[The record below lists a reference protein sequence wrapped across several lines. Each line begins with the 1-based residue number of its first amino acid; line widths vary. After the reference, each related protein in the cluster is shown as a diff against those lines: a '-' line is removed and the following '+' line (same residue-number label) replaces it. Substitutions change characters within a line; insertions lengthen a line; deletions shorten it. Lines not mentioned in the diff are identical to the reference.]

1 MFKYD
6 GKEYRNLQE
15 QVEKNKNDILYIL
28 EQEGVL
34 NEFGIKVVGEVEST
48 DDLPSTDSEEFA
60 ALEYGDTYAV
70 GTEEPYYLYI
80 KTRANGT
87 HPNDYWFNLGL
98 FPLPGPQGPQGE
110 TGPQGPQGPQ
120 GEQGVQGIQGI
131 QGPQGETGPQGPIG
145 PQGVAGPTTAVNK
158 IFGIVPT
165 TASLPNPVTLDDL
178 SAAYLVGAS
187 SPYNLYIQVGTT
199 PATAVWTNMGAYL
212 GDNGVWEA
220 DGTTAVLAEG
230 LTKVQINLLEVLTNA
245 SVGGNVTMTGTIG
258 NSNANF
264 VIKSDSL
271 ELKQPNANIS
281 FFTTSFTPYVSSN
294 RAIDL
299 GRSAALWRTVYA
311 VNLSDGTNT
320 KAIDDLVTKDMLLSL
335 VYPVGS
341 IYMSVNSTSPATFLG
356 GTWVQLKDRFLLGAG
371 DTYSNGATGGE
382 ATHTLTVDEMP
393 AHTHDMNGWQG
404 TQGTGAWLP
413 NTPSAQ
419 ANVVATESVQSAG
432 GGQAHNNMPPYLVV
446 YMWKRTA

>member
-34 NEFGIKVVGEVEST
+34 NEFGLTVVEQIATV
-48 DDLPSTDSEEFA
+48 DDLPSINSEEFA

-70 GTEEPYYLYI
+70 GTEEPYTLYI

-110 TGPQGPQGPQ
+110 RGEKGDTGERGEKGDPGVQGQRGEPGERGPQGDP
-120 GEQGVQGIQGI
+120 
-131 QGPQGETGPQGPIG
+131 G

-165 TASLPNPVTLDDL
+165 TSNLPNPVTLDDL
-178 SAAYLVGAS
+178 SAAYLVGSA

-230 LTKVQINLLEVLTNA
+230 FTKAQLNNLEVLTNGSIA
-245 SVGGNVTMTGTIG
+245 QVETNNVIPKTDNTGSIG
-258 NSNANF
+258 SNSRKYSQ
-264 VIKSDSL
+264 V
-271 ELKQPNANIS
+271 
-281 FFTTSFTPYVSSN
+281 FTNYIN
-294 RAIDL
+294 
-299 GRSAALWRTVYA
+299 
-311 VNLSDGTNT
+311 DGTNG
-320 KAIDDLVTKDMLLSL
+320 KATSDLVTKSMLLTL

-341 IYMSVNSTSPATFLG
+341 IYMSVNNTSPASFLG

-371 DTYSNGATGGE
+371 DTYNNGEQSGSASHN
-382 ATHTLTVDEMP
+382 HTLNSAYAKVDLTDRVLMTTKTQSIGINTTSGSFSARETVSWSAEH
-393 AHTHDMNGWQG
+393 AAELGG
-404 TQGTGAWLP
+404 TTDNA
-413 NTPSAQ
+413 S
-419 ANVVATESVQSAG
+419 
-432 GGQAHNNMPPYLVV
+432 NMPPYLVV

>member
-70 GTEEPYYLYI
+70 GTEEPYTLYI

-110 TGPQGPQGPQ
+110 TGPQGPQGEQ
-120 GEQGVQGIQGI
+120 GIQGVQGIQGI
-131 QGPQGETGPQGPIG
+131 QGPQGETGPQGPQG
-145 PQGVAGPTTAVNK
+145 PQGIAGPTSGVNK

-165 TASLPNPVTLDDL
+165 TASLPDPVTLNDL

-187 SPYNLYIQVGTT
+187 SPYDLYTQVGAT
-199 PATAVWTNMGAYL
+199 PATAVWTNMGAYTGGSGL
-212 GDNGVWEA
+212 WEA

-230 LTKVQINLLEVLTNA
+230 LTNVQVNNVEVLTEIDAYDVKVENSIIMA
-245 SVGGNVTMTGTIG
+245 DSTKKIG
-258 NSNANF
+258 NSNWSMAFALAGVYIYQASTALFALTSNGISTLASNKKLG
-264 VIKSDSL
+264 VAS
-271 ELKQPNANIS
+271 QPWEYTY
-281 FFTTSFTPYVSSN
+281 TT
-294 RAIDL
+294 I
-299 GRSAALWRTVYA
+299 
-311 VNLSDGTNT
+311 LSDGTHEATVQNIV
-320 KAIDDLVTKDMLLSL
+320 KQRYLHNIKKRFSNSYGWMVLNFIIINDLPTAFTSSTLTQALMATGFASGYLFSLSQSNVAEVIYAVDPSDTNMYL
-335 VYPVGS
+335 GVG
-341 IYMSVNSTSPATFLG
+341 G
-356 GTWVQLKDRFLLGAG
+356 GTFP
-371 DTYSNGATGGE
+371 E
-382 ATHTLTVDEMP
+382 
-393 AHTHDMNGWQG
+393 
-404 TQGTGAWLP
+404 GTGTLYV
-413 NTPSAQ
+413 TD
-419 ANVVATESVQSAG
+419 NV
-432 GGQAHNNMPPYLVV
+432 
-446 YMWKRTA
+446 TAIKW

>member
-98 FPLPGPQGPQGE
+98 FPLPGPVGPEGPRGEKGDTGERGPIGETGLQGPTGETGPRGPQGE
-110 TGPQGPQGPQ
+110 P
-120 GEQGVQGIQGI
+120 
-131 QGPQGETGPQGPIG
+131 G

-165 TASLPNPVTLDDL
+165 TASLPDPVTLDDL
-178 SAAYLVGAS
+178 SAAYLVGSA
-187 SPYNLYIQVGTT
+187 SPYNLYIQVGAT
-199 PATAVWTNMGAYL
+199 PSTAVWTHMGAYL

-220 DGTTAVLAEG
+220 DGTTVVLAEG
-230 LTKVQINLLEVLTNA
+230 LTLAQVNNLEVLTKAKVGTLTDA
-245 SVGGNVTMTGTIG
+245 SDTYKETLSSTDKKININ
-258 NSNANF
+258 NSDRYILARLKF
-264 VIKSDSL
+264 APLVDASISL
-271 ELKQPNANIS
+271 GDDTHKFNMIYVNNIS
-281 FFTTSFTPYVSSN
+281 DGNGSVSVKTLRTTKYLHRITRVDSQTRYD
-294 RAIDL
+294 I
-299 GRSAALWRTVYA
+299 
-311 VNLSDGTNT
+311 
-320 KAIDDLVTKDMLLSL
+320 VTSYI
-335 VYPVGS
+335 V
-341 IYMSVNSTSPATFLG
+341 ISTSPTEYNVSSFNTAA
-356 GTWVQLKDRFLLGAG
+356 LLSTNLISG
-371 DTYSNGATGGE
+371 
-382 ATHTLTVDEMP
+382 
-393 AHTHDMNGWQG
+393 
-404 TQGTGAWLP
+404 
-413 NTPSAQ
+413 
-419 ANVVATESVQSAG
+419 
-432 GGQAHNNMPPYLVV
+432 VV
-446 YMWKRTA
+446 YDKVNNHVIDYISSCDSAEWTGDFFEGYLGYSVNTNGTNVTIKDNISTIK

>member
-98 FPLPGPQGPQGE
+98 FPLPGPVGPEGPVGPKGDPGERGEKGDPGVQGQRGETGERGPQGE
-110 TGPQGPQGPQ
+110 P
-120 GEQGVQGIQGI
+120 
-131 QGPQGETGPQGPIG
+131 G

-165 TASLPNPVTLDDL
+165 TSNLPDPVTLDDL
-178 SAAYLVGAS
+178 SAAYLVGSA
-187 SPYNLYIQVGTT
+187 SPYNLYIQVGET

-212 GDNGVWEA
+212 GDSGVWEA

-230 LTKVQINLLEVLTNA
+230 LTAAQLNNLQV
-245 SVGGNVTMTGTIG
+245 
-258 NSNANF
+258 
-264 VIKSDSL
+264 
-271 ELKQPNANIS
+271 
-281 FFTTSFTPYVSSN
+281 
-294 RAIDL
+294 
-299 GRSAALWRTVYA
+299 
-311 VNLSDGTNT
+311 
-320 KAIDDLVTKDMLLSL
+320 LLSL
-335 VYPVGS
+335 TADNIYASGTSIKFYIGSTNKIFISNTLLTPTENEVVSLGDTNRKFNNIHVKRIYYGNSYALTTDVIAAANRKYRHIVTVTLIEDNARIVNTYIIDNSSSSAITNVDNVISHKPISTIGYYNNVTLTEPVIFYKDGNVYKGS
-341 IYMSVNSTSPATFLG
+341 GIVSGDDLDATFISI
-356 GTWVQLKDRFLLGAG
+356 VIEN
-371 DTYSNGATGGE
+371 DTVE
-382 ATHTLTVDEMP
+382 TL
-393 AHTHDMNGWQG
+393 
-404 TQGTGAWLP
+404 
-413 NTPSAQ
+413 
-419 ANVVATESVQSAG
+419 
-432 GGQAHNNMPPYLVV
+432 
-446 YMWKRTA
+446 

>member
-1 MFKYD
+1 MFKHD

-70 GTEEPYYLYI
+70 GTEEPYTLYI

-131 QGPQGETGPQGPIG
+131 QGPQGETGPQGPQG
-145 PQGVAGPTTAVNK
+145 PQGIAGPTAGVNK

-165 TASLPNPVTLDDL
+165 TASLPDPVTLNDL

-187 SPYNLYIQVGTT
+187 SPYDLYTQVGAT
-199 PATAVWTNMGAYL
+199 PATAVWTNMGAYQ
-212 GDNGVWEA
+212 GGSGVWEA

-230 LTKVQINLLEVLTNA
+230 LALVQVNNLEVLTKA
-245 SVGGNVTMTGTIG
+245 KVGTLADTNDTYQEVFTATYKQVLI
-258 NSNANF
+258 SNALRYLF
-264 VIKSDSL
+264 ATTAFSS
-271 ELKQPNANIS
+271 PSGANLG
-281 FFTTSFTPYVSSN
+281 TSAN
-294 RAIDL
+294 RWA
-299 GRSAALWRTVYA
+299 TVYA
-311 VNLSDGTNT
+311 TNLSNGNVNATVTNIVAAANRKYRHIVTVTLIEDNTRVVNTYVIDNASSTAISDVDTVISHKPISTIGYYNNVTLTEPVSFYKDGNIY
-320 KAIDDLVTKDMLLSL
+320 KGSGIVSGDDLD
-335 VYPVGS
+335 
-341 IYMSVNSTSPATFLG
+341 ATFISI
-356 GTWVQLKDRFLLGAG
+356 AIEG
-371 DTYSNGATGGE
+371 DTVE
-382 ATHTLTVDEMP
+382 TL
-393 AHTHDMNGWQG
+393 
-404 TQGTGAWLP
+404 
-413 NTPSAQ
+413 
-419 ANVVATESVQSAG
+419 
-432 GGQAHNNMPPYLVV
+432 
-446 YMWKRTA
+446 